1 PSSDCMLKYTKIIQR
16 HHKHTPYSSNIGFE
30 ENTTWNR
37 TREAPV
43 YHGKGTWPGRYE
55 CPNYRSMVCLYE
67 SGKTHSRISGR
78 VQLYHFSSL
87 SVSWPP
93 QEADS

>member
-1 PSSDCMLKYTKIIQR
+1 YTKINQR

-30 ENTTWNR
+30 KDTTWNR
-37 TREAPV
+37 TRERPV

-55 CPNYRSMVCLYE
+55 CPNYRSMARVCLYE
-67 SGKTHSRISGR
+67 SGKPHSRISGR
-78 VQLYHFSSL
+78 VRLYQFSSL